1 MAVEIVHVSL
11 VHQRIDIRIFS
22 KQCVSLQQSGIG
34 NVAFLIAD
42 GNGDDV
48 VLGVRI
54 IDVGKPIGGRASRAF
69 NGSVRMWKKF
79 RSIKSDIVHLHD
91 PELLPLGLLL
101 KLKGK
106 IVIYDM
112 HENLP
117 KEILTKPYLNKYIK
131 KPLSFLLKEFQSILF
146 RFMPVVFAEN
156 SYPKDFKW
164 VKKSAIVLNFPL
176 VDEMK
181 KRVPVKKR
189 EQFTVGYLG
198 GISVERG
205 ALMQLNVVEELRSEG
220 LDIATLFIGPVAEDV
235 LRSEIYE
242 RATSKGWAIF
252 TGRVKPEIGWAKIAE
267 CHLGFAIL
275 EPSPNFIESYPTK
288 LFEYMI
294 LGLPCVVSDFPLY
307 RRIVDESECGL
318 LLDPLDKDK
327 IKASVRW
334 IMNNPQR
341 ALEMGIKGNACAT
354 EKYSWNSEYQ
364 KLEKLYMELLVSLK

>member
-1 MAVEIVHVSL
+1 MAVEIVHISL

-42 GNGDDV
+42 DNGDDV

-69 NGSVRMWKKF
+69 NGSVRIWKKF
-79 RSIKSDIVHLHD
+79 RSIQSDIVHLHD

-117 KEILTKPYLNKYIK
+117 KEILTKPYLNKFIK
-131 KPLSFLLKEFQSILF
+131 KPLSFLLKEFQSFLF
-146 RFMPVVFAEN
+146 RFIPVVFAEN

-341 ALEMGIKGNACAT
+341 AVEMGIRGNACVT
-354 EKYSWNSEYQ
+354 EKYSWNSEFQ

>member
-1 MAVEIVHVSL
+1 
-11 VHQRIDIRIFS
+11 
-22 KQCVSLQQSGIG
+22 
-34 NVAFLIAD
+34 
-42 GNGDDV
+42 
-48 VLGVRI
+48 
-54 IDVGKPIGGRASRAF
+54 
-69 NGSVRMWKKF
+69 
-79 RSIKSDIVHLHD
+79 
-91 PELLPLGLLL
+91 
-101 KLKGK
+101 
-106 IVIYDM
+106 
-112 HENLP
+112 
-117 KEILTKPYLNKYIK
+117 
-131 KPLSFLLKEFQSILF
+131 
-146 RFMPVVFAEN
+146 MPVVFAEN

>member
-22 KQCVSLQQSGIG
+22 KQCISLQQSGIG

-48 VLGVRI
+48 VSGVRI
-54 IDVGKPIGGRASRAF
+54 IDVGKPTGGRAGRAIS
-69 NGSVRMWKKF
+69 GSVRMWKKF
-79 RSIKSDIVHLHD
+79 LRIKSDIVHLHD

-101 KLKGK
+101 TIQGK

-117 KEILTKPYLNKYIK
+117 KEILTKPYLNRFIK
-131 KPLSFLLKEFQSILF
+131 KLLSFLLKEFQSFLF

-156 SYPKDFKW
+156 SYPNDFKS

-181 KRVPVKKR
+181 KREPVKKR
-189 EQFTVGYLG
+189 IQFTVGYLG
-198 GISVERG
+198 GISAERG

-294 LGLPCVVSDFPLY
+294 LRLPCVVSDFPLY
-307 RRIVDESECGL
+307 RRIVEESECGL

-334 IMNNPQR
+334 IMNNPQS
-341 ALEMGIKGNACAT
+341 ALEMGIKGNACVT
-354 EKYSWNSEYQ
+354 EKYSWNSEFQ

>member
-1 MAVEIVHVSL
+1 
-11 VHQRIDIRIFS
+11 
-22 KQCVSLQQSGIG
+22 
-34 NVAFLIAD
+34 
-42 GNGDDV
+42 
-48 VLGVRI
+48 
-54 IDVGKPIGGRASRAF
+54 
-69 NGSVRMWKKF
+69 MWKKL

-117 KEILTKPYLNKYIK
+117 KEILTKPYLNKFIR
-131 KPLSFLLKEFQSILF
+131 KPLSFLLNEFESFLF

-156 SYPKDFKW
+156 SYPNDFKS
-164 VKKSAIVLNFPL
+164 VKKSTIVLNFPL

-181 KRVPVKKR
+181 KKEMVKKR
-189 EQFTVGYLG
+189 LQFTVGYLG
-198 GISVERG
+198 GISAERG

-220 LDIATLFIGPVAEDV
+220 LDINTLFIGPVAEDV

-252 TGRVKPEIGWAKIAE
+252 TGRVKPEIGWAKISE
-267 CHLGFAIL
+267 CHVGFAIL

-288 LFEYMI
+288 LFEYMV
-294 LGLPCVVSDFPLY
+294 LGLPCIVSDFPLY
-307 RRIVDESECGL
+307 RKIVEESECGL
-318 LLDPLDKDK
+318 LSDPLDKDK

-334 IMNNPQR
+334 IMNNPQN
-341 ALEMGIKGNACAT
+341 ALEMGIKGNACVT
-354 EKYSWNSEYQ
+354 EKYSWNSEFQ
-364 KLEKLYMELLVSLK
+364 KLEKFYMELLVSLK